1 MSRWKRIGL
10 FTMIAL
16 ATGVVAALCVSG
28 GQVNS
33 DLLLLTLGSFLVI
46 LPCWLLLL
54 PFVAVSDNLRT
65 WRPGAFVLAG
75 GLLALIIPPS
85 EAHHFFMHSPSD
97 TMPTTT
103 WFHRIAGESALFGAA
118 ACAVYLGIL
127 KAISHARQDNRI

>member
-1 MSRWKRIGL
+1 MNRWKRVGL
-10 FTMIAL
+10 FSLIAL
-16 ATGVVAALCVSG
+16 ATGVVAALGVSG

-33 DLLLLTLGSFLVI
+33 DLLPLTLGSLLVI

-65 WRPGAFVLAG
+65 WRPVAFVLAG

-85 EAHHFFMHSPSD
+85 EAHYFFMHSPSD

-103 WFHRIAGESALFGAA
+103 WFHRIAGESTLLGAA
-118 ACAVYLGIL
+118 ACGGSAVYSC
-127 KAISHARQDNRI
+127 A